1 MNASLSTMKGK
12 VLAVAAAAALALATI
27 GSAVAAPGGGGGGGH
42 AGGGGFHGGG
52 GGYRGGGY
60 GGYRG
65 GYGGRGYYGGRY
77 YGGYRGYG
85 YGWRGGCCGWGWGWG
100 LGLGV
105 GLGWSLAVLPYGYST
120 YWWGGVPYY
129 YANNNYYVWDGGAN
143 AYEAVDPPSGLT
155 STAPPASTGGNA
167 PATTAGPAGTWTD
180 LYAYP
185 KGGQSM
191 EQQTRDRD
199 ECHKWAVGQTGYDP
213 SQPSPSDT
221 QDLMAKRQ
229 GYLRAE
235 GACLEARNYS
245 VK

>member
-1 MNASLSTMKGK
+1 
-12 VLAVAAAAALALATI
+12 
-27 GSAVAAPGGGGGGGH
+27 
-42 AGGGGFHGGG
+42 
-52 GGYRGGGY
+52 
-60 GGYRG
+60 
-65 GYGGRGYYGGRY
+65 
-77 YGGYRGYG
+77 
-85 YGWRGGCCGWGWGWG
+85 
-100 LGLGV
+100 
-105 GLGWSLAVLPYGYST
+105 LPYGYST

-155 STAPPASTGGNA
+155 STAPSASTVGNA
-167 PATTAGPAGTWTD
+167 PATTAGPSGTWTD

>member
-1 MNASLSTMKGK
+1 
-12 VLAVAAAAALALATI
+12 
-27 GSAVAAPGGGGGGGH
+27 
-42 AGGGGFHGGG
+42 
-52 GGYRGGGY
+52 
-60 GGYRG
+60 
-65 GYGGRGYYGGRY
+65 
-77 YGGYRGYG
+77 
-85 YGWRGGCCGWGWGWG
+85 
-100 LGLGV
+100 
-105 GLGWSLAVLPYGYST
+105 LPYGYST

-129 YANNNYYVWDGGAN
+129 YANNNYYVWDSGAN
-143 AYEAVDPPSGLT
+143 VYEAVDPPSGLT
-155 STAPPASTGGNA
+155 TTATPGASAAAGNA
-167 PATTAGPAGTWTD
+167 PATIGTWTD

-191 EQQTRDRD
+191 EQQTKDRD

-213 SQPSPSDT
+213 SQPASSSNA

>member
-1 MNASLSTMKGK
+1 MSLRSLTGYSI
-12 VLAVAAAAALALATI
+12 AALAGAAMFALPLSPA
-27 GSAVAAPGGGGGGGH
+27 SAFSLSGPSLEQPIVSAQIDKVWW
-42 AGGGGFHGGG
+42 
-52 GGYRGGGY
+52 
-60 GGYRG
+60 RG
-65 GYGGRGYYGGRY
+65 GYG
-77 YGGYRGYG
+77 YRGG